1 MDAKHF
7 SHIFIN
13 LSVSISLFINEEV
26 TNISINGLME
36 KNETH
41 AKQKPL
47 WIGWRAGFKLYW
59 SLETIKIA
67 RVLVEGKE
75 GFIPVV

>member
-1 MDAKHF
+1 MKKAQIYPPK
-7 SHIFIN
+7 
-13 LSVSISLFINEEV
+13 
-26 TNISINGLME
+26 GLWNKE
-36 KNETH
+36 KSKTH
-41 AKQKPL
+41 AKQKSL